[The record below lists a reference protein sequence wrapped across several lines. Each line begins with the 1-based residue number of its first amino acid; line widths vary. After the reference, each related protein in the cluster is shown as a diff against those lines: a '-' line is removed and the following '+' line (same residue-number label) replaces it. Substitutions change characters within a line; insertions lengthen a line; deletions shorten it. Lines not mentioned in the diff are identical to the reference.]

1 MGGARLLRRRLG
13 AHPVAVAAITVS
25 VLASLVVVTA
35 LQLLSARITDA
46 GVRSA
51 LDVPPVDRSVVVT
64 GSLRPGELDAT
75 DAAVRAAL
83 APLAGATV
91 TRVGTAT
98 SRGIAGRGSS
108 DRAALA
114 DVEGL
119 QQAAE
124 LTAGRWP
131 RQPAASSS
139 APRRVEVVLPDAAA
153 TALAVAPGGSLDL
166 TDLVDPQAPRVTA
179 EVVGTFRPRDA
190 EDGLWSDLPLALDGV
205 TASDFTSYGPF
216 VVAPGTFDGSLVG
229 TSTVTWR
236 AVPDLAG
243 VRAAALPAT
252 GARADDVL
260 TRLRTLTGLPT
271 VEGVQASA
279 GPATVPLRSPRV
291 ASDLPALVD
300 GAAVVGD
307 RVRVSLLTPA
317 MLLVL
322 LGSVALV
329 GAAALLAT
337 LRDGET
343 RLLRVRGASTL
354 RLAGLAL
361 GDAVVVAVVGVLGAV
376 LGAPVVTR
384 AVSGSGAW
392 WSAAVLRDATLWR
405 ALVPLALL
413 AVAVTVATTLWVG
426 RSREDARSRRAGL
439 RLAAGSGLDVVLVVL
454 GALAA
459 LQLRRYDAVGQRS
472 VDLVTT
478 IAPALVVAGLS
489 VLALRLLPLLA
500 RVVARWGA
508 RRPGLD
514 AAWGGWQFARRA
526 ATQGGT
532 LLLVLLAVA
541 MGTIALG
548 HSATVD
554 RAVAD
559 QSAFDAGAPLRVV
572 QQVAGPAAGA
582 TGALVDRAAGDPG
595 RVTPVW
601 RTSLDLGSVEGVTVL
616 GVDARAAARVLQPRP
631 DTLDAPWAEVT
642 GRLLAGRDLGDGLA
656 LPGAPREVSVTA
668 KIVAT
673 GSSSAVGPEGFA
685 ASLAVRDARGIV
697 TSVPLGAVGPE
708 QRTLT
713 ADLSRLGLVA
723 PLSVVGL
730 SVPLPDFVYFFVP
743 EPTFEL
749 VLTSLAADGT
759 DVPLGRVLAPH
770 SDRAGLWL
778 AAAPGR
784 TSAVPAVVTR
794 EVADALRTGRGGR
807 VTLPLGL
814 RELPVEVV
822 AVVDSLPT
830 AQRPGGASSSTC
842 RPSRRPPSASAVART
857 SAAGSCSSPRSGGP
871 RRRTPRGRPR
881 PCAPGCP
888 TARASRWR
896 TSWPRS
902 ACATPSTRGC
912 ARRCS
917 SSPSRRS
924 CWPGSASRRAPRR
937 SGGPG
942 GTRTPSSSRSAR
954 RRSASGPSSS
964 SSASSSSPSP
974 WSWASSSASSPPSPS
989 CRCSSAATGTRRC
1002 RRCGSSC
1009 RPACSPGTCSCSCSP
1024 CRPWA
1029 PPCCAARAATS
1040 RASCGGGSR
1049 RERPRGTGPA
1059 RHRPGRP
1066 CRGCRGPRR
1075 PRPRAPGARDL
1086 AGPCRRP
1093 RAAGR
1098 PHGRLPRRH
1107 PPGRVGG
1114 HGRRRRRHRGGRP
1127 GPGARGGGAGRRR
1140 ALVRRPVSLG
1150 DTR

>member
-64 GSLRPGELDAT
+64 GSLRPGELGAT

-131 RQPAASSS
+131 QRPAASSS

-830 AQRPGGASSSTC
+830 AQRPG
-842 RPSRRPPSASAVART
+842 
-857 SAAGSCSSPRSGGP
+857 
-871 RRRTPRGRPR
+871 RGVLLDL
-881 PCAPGCP
+881 P
-888 TARASRWR
+888 TVE
-896 TSWPRS
+896 
-902 ACATPSTRGC
+902 ATAERV
-912 ARRCS
+912 
-917 SSPSRRS
+917 
-924 CWPGSASRRAPRR
+924 
-937 SGGPG
+937 
-942 GTRTPSSSRSAR
+942 
-954 RRSASGPSSS
+954 
-964 SSASSSSPSP
+964 
-974 WSWASSSASSPPSPS
+974 
-989 CRCSSAATGTRRC
+989 
-1002 RRCGSSC
+1002 
-1009 RPACSPGTCSCSCSP
+1009 
-1024 CRPWA
+1024 
-1029 PPCCAARAATS
+1029 
-1040 RASCGGGSR
+1040 GGGSDVR
-1049 RERPRGTGPA
+1049 SRLVLEPQEWWAAPA
-1059 RHRPGRP
+1059 DT
-1066 CRGCRGPRR
+1066 
-1075 PRPRAPGARDL
+1075 PRAAEAVRAGLPYGTSLEVEDELAAQRLRDPVNAGMRSAMLLVTLASVLLAGVGFAASTAALGRARRHENAVLLALGSPPERIRAVLVLERVLVVAVTVIVGLVLGVVAAVTVVPLLVGGDGHPQVPPVRVELPAGLLAGYVLLLVLALSAVGTAVLRSTSRDL
-1086 AGPCRRP
+1086 AGELRRGESP
-1093 RAAGR
+1093 
-1098 PHGRLPRRH
+1098 
-1107 PPGRVGG
+1107 
-1114 HGRRRRRHRGGRP
+1114 
-1127 GPGARGGGAGRRR
+1127 
-1140 ALVRRPVSLG
+1140 
-1150 DTR
+1150 

>member
-64 GSLRPGELDAT
+64 GSLRPGELGAT

-830 AQRPGGASSSTC
+830 AQRPD
-842 RPSRRPPSASAVART
+842 
-857 SAAGSCSSPRSGGP
+857 
-871 RRRTPRGRPR
+871 RGVLLDL
-881 PCAPGCP
+881 P
-888 TARASRWR
+888 TVE
-896 TSWPRS
+896 
-902 ACATPSTRGC
+902 ATAERV
-912 ARRCS
+912 
-917 SSPSRRS
+917 
-924 CWPGSASRRAPRR
+924 
-937 SGGPG
+937 
-942 GTRTPSSSRSAR
+942 
-954 RRSASGPSSS
+954 
-964 SSASSSSPSP
+964 
-974 WSWASSSASSPPSPS
+974 
-989 CRCSSAATGTRRC
+989 
-1002 RRCGSSC
+1002 
-1009 RPACSPGTCSCSCSP
+1009 
-1024 CRPWA
+1024 
-1029 PPCCAARAATS
+1029 
-1040 RASCGGGSR
+1040 GGGSDVR
-1049 RERPRGTGPA
+1049 SRLVLEPQEWWAAPA
-1059 RHRPGRP
+1059 DT
-1066 CRGCRGPRR
+1066 
-1075 PRPRAPGARDL
+1075 PRAAGAVRAGLPYGTSLEVEDELAAQRLRDPVNAGMRSAMLLVTIASVLLAGVGFAASTAALGRARRHENAVLLALGSPPERIRAVLVLERVLVVAVTVVVGLVLGVVAAVTVVPLLVGGDGHPQVPPVRVELPAGLLAGYVLLLVLALSAVGTAVLRSTSRDL
-1086 AGPCRRP
+1086 AGELRRGESP
-1093 RAAGR
+1093 
-1098 PHGRLPRRH
+1098 
-1107 PPGRVGG
+1107 
-1114 HGRRRRRHRGGRP
+1114 
-1127 GPGARGGGAGRRR
+1127 
-1140 ALVRRPVSLG
+1140 
-1150 DTR
+1150 

>member
-64 GSLRPGELDAT
+64 GSLRPGELGAT

-98 SRGIAGRGSS
+98 SRGIAGRGSG

-119 QQAAE
+119 RQAAE

-131 RQPAASSS
+131 QRPATSSA

-205 TASDFTSYGPF
+205 VASDFTSYGPF

-236 AVPDLAG
+236 AVPDLG
-243 VRAAALPAT
+243 DVRAGGLAGA

-260 TRLRTLTGLPT
+260 TRLRALTGLPT
-271 VEGVQASA
+271 VAGVQASA
-279 GPATVPLRSPRV
+279 GPATVALRSPRV

-300 GAAVVGD
+300 GATVVGD

-317 MLLVL
+317 VLLVL

-343 RLLRVRGASTL
+343 RLLRVRGASTR

-376 LGAPVVTR
+376 LVAPVVTR

-392 WSAAVLRDATLWR
+392 WSATVLRDATLWR

-426 RSREDARSRRAGL
+426 RSREDARSRRSGL

-459 LQLRRYDAVGQRS
+459 VQLRRYDAVGQRS
-472 VDLVTT
+472 VDPVTT

-548 HSATVD
+548 HSATVG

-559 QSAFDAGAPLRVV
+559 QSAFDTGAPLRVV
-572 QQVAGPAAGA
+572 QQVAGPSAGA

-616 GVDARAAARVLQPRP
+616 GMDARSAARVLRPRP

-642 GRLLAGRDLGDGLA
+642 ARLLAGRDLGDGLA
-656 LPGAPREVSVTA
+656 LPGSPREVSVTA

-723 PLSVVGL
+723 PVSVVGL

-794 EVADALRTGRGGR
+794 EVADALRTGLGGR

-830 AQRPGGASSSTC
+830 AQRPGRGVLLDLPTVEATAERVGGGSDV
-842 RPSRRPPSASAVART
+842 RSRLVLEPQEWWAAPADPVQVASAVRAGLPYGT
-857 SAAGSCSSPRSGGP
+857 SLEVEDELAAQRLRDPVNAGM
-871 RRRTPRGRPR
+871 
-881 PCAPGCP
+881 
-888 TARASRWR
+888 
-896 TSWPRS
+896 RS
-902 ACATPSTRGC
+902 AMLLVTLASVLLAGVGFAASTAALGR
-912 ARRCS
+912 ARRHENAVLLAL
-917 SSPSRRS
+917 
-924 CWPGSASRRAPRR
+924 G
-937 SGGPG
+937 
-942 GTRTPSSSRSAR
+942 
-954 RRSASGPSSS
+954 
-964 SSASSSSPSP
+964 
-974 WSWASSSASSPPSPS
+974 SPPERIRAVLVLERVLVVAVTVVVGLVLGVVAAVTVVPLLVGGDGHPQVPPV
-989 CRCSSAATGTRRC
+989 RVELPAGLLAGYVLLLVLALSAVG
-1002 RRCGSSC
+1002 
-1009 RPACSPGTCSCSCSP
+1009 
-1024 CRPWA
+1024 
-1029 PPCCAARAATS
+1029 AAVLRSTS
-1040 RASCGGGSR
+1040 
-1049 RERPRGTGPA
+1049 
-1059 RHRPGRP
+1059 
-1066 CRGCRGPRR
+1066 
-1075 PRPRAPGARDL
+1075 RDL
-1086 AGPCRRP
+1086 AGELRRGESP
-1093 RAAGR
+1093 
-1098 PHGRLPRRH
+1098 
-1107 PPGRVGG
+1107 
-1114 HGRRRRRHRGGRP
+1114 
-1127 GPGARGGGAGRRR
+1127 
-1140 ALVRRPVSLG
+1140 
-1150 DTR
+1150 

>member
-64 GSLRPGELDAT
+64 GSLRPGELGAT

-131 RQPAASSS
+131 QRPAASSS

-260 TRLRTLTGLPT
+260 SRLRALTGLPT

-343 RLLRVRGASTL
+343 RLLRVRGASTR

-426 RSREDARSRRAGL
+426 RSREDARSRRTGL
-439 RLAAGSGLDVVLVVL
+439 RLVAGSGLDVVLVVL

-472 VDLVTT
+472 VDPVTT

-668 KIVAT
+668 RIVAT

-784 TSAVPAVVTR
+784 TSAVSAVVTR

-830 AQRPGGASSSTC
+830 AQRPD
-842 RPSRRPPSASAVART
+842 
-857 SAAGSCSSPRSGGP
+857 
-871 RRRTPRGRPR
+871 RGVLLDL
-881 PCAPGCP
+881 P
-888 TARASRWR
+888 TVEATAERA
-896 TSWPRS
+896 
-902 ACATPSTRGC
+902 
-912 ARRCS
+912 
-917 SSPSRRS
+917 
-924 CWPGSASRRAPRR
+924 
-937 SGGPG
+937 
-942 GTRTPSSSRSAR
+942 
-954 RRSASGPSSS
+954 
-964 SSASSSSPSP
+964 
-974 WSWASSSASSPPSPS
+974 
-989 CRCSSAATGTRRC
+989 
-1002 RRCGSSC
+1002 
-1009 RPACSPGTCSCSCSP
+1009 
-1024 CRPWA
+1024 
-1029 PPCCAARAATS
+1029 
-1040 RASCGGGSR
+1040 GGGSDVR
-1049 RERPRGTGPA
+1049 SRLVLEPQEWWAAPA
-1059 RHRPGRP
+1059 DT
-1066 CRGCRGPRR
+1066 
-1075 PRPRAPGARDL
+1075 PRAAEAVRAGLPYGTSLEVEDELAAQRLRDPVNAGMRSAMLLVTIASVLLAGVGFAASTAALGRARRHENAVLLALGSPPERIRAVLVLERVLVVAVTVVVGLVLGVVAAVTVVPLLVGGDGHPQVPPVRVELPAGLLAGYVLLLVLALSAVGTAVLRSTSRDL
-1086 AGPCRRP
+1086 AGELRRGESP
-1093 RAAGR
+1093 
-1098 PHGRLPRRH
+1098 
-1107 PPGRVGG
+1107 
-1114 HGRRRRRHRGGRP
+1114 
-1127 GPGARGGGAGRRR
+1127 
-1140 ALVRRPVSLG
+1140 
-1150 DTR
+1150 